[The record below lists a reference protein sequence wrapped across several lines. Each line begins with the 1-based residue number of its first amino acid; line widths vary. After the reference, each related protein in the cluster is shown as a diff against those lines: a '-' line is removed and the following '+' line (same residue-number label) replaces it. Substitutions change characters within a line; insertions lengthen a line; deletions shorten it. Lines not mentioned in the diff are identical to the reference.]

1 MIGRSWSIMGAVRT
15 AVLLSLSAACW
26 QQQAAALSAGLRA
39 NEELFTEGRYR
50 EAMIGFMDEV
60 VKNPKNRKAREY
72 LHRAGALLLREEV
85 DTASGERERLLLE
98 ARGLREKMSRFER
111 DRRTRLAAWERL
123 AERTSHL
130 ASDLDKIK
138 EATASYKELLL
149 KTPVYS
155 DSAGD
160 FSASLNAVKEIFYL
174 TIKNEYPDL
183 VGGKTTVD
191 GSDMAAAAFADF
203 SSVDFPDSGQ
213 KTRQTQAILDEAAR
227 ITELETRLSSLFKY
241 SSDAFRHY
249 RAGRYDRA
257 VASWK
262 EVLKFDKG
270 NEEALLYLDL
280 AAGHMKKEPL
290 PPATGRGLAALAVTK
305 ATAAAGPQARKK
317 GKIRVSKKVLAMPVP
332 DGLSSAVAA
341 KEARLLYEA
350 GVREFSQENYDEA
363 VKYWQR
369 CLKLDPGHA
378 KARRALERAKVEK
391 TVRQG
396 PVEGNL

>member
-1 MIGRSWSIMGAVRT
+1 MIGRSWSIMGAVKT
-15 AVLLSLSAACW
+15 AVFLSLSAACC
-26 QQQAAALSAGLRA
+26 QQAAGALSAGLKT

-72 LHRAGALLLREEV
+72 LHRTGALLLREEV
-85 DTASGERERLLLE
+85 DTASGEREKLLLE
-98 ARGLREKMSRFER
+98 AWGLRGKMVSLER

-123 AERTSHL
+123 AERTRHL
-130 ASDLDKIK
+130 ASDLDKLK
-138 EATASYKELLL
+138 EATASYKELLS

-155 DSAGD
+155 DSAGN
-160 FSASLNAVKEIFYL
+160 FSASLNAVKEAFYR

-183 VGGKTTVD
+183 VSGKTTVD
-191 GSDMAAAAFADF
+191 GNDIAAAAFADF
-203 SSVDFPDSGQ
+203 SSGYFPDPGQ
-213 KTRQTQAILDEAAR
+213 KTRQTQTILDEAAR
-227 ITELETRLSSLFKY
+227 IRELETRLSSLFKY
-241 SSDAFRHY
+241 SSAAFRHY
-249 RAGRYDRA
+249 RSGRYARA

-262 EVLKFDKG
+262 EILKFDKG

-290 PPATGRGLAALAVTK
+290 PPATDHGLAAPAVTK

-317 GKIRVSKKVLAMPVP
+317 GKIQASKKVPETPVP
-332 DGLSSAVAA
+332 DVLSSAAAA

-363 VKYWQR
+363 IKYWQG
-369 CLKLDPGHA
+369 CLKLDPGHD
-378 KARRALERAKVEK
+378 KARRALERARVEK
-391 TVRQG
+391 AGR
-396 PVEGNL
+396 